1 MTTAMLRFLFPLS
14 LALLLT
20 ASAAGMARSTSAS
33 PCRVDRQQYAAL
45 KHGMSYGHVRRL
57 FGCGGKRVSHLT
69 IGHEERTT
77 YSWRG
82 HGTYGANLTLT
93 FRNDRLT
100 DKSQLG
106 LSAD

>member
-1 MTTAMLRFLFPLS
+1 MHKKILVPIS
-14 LALLLT
+14 LALILA
-20 ASAAGMARSTSAS
+20 ASAADAARSPGGR
-33 PCRVDRQQYAAL
+33 PCRVDRAHYNAL
-45 KHGMSYGHVRRL
+45 KHGMSYGHVRDLLR
-57 FGCGGKRVSHLT
+57 CGGWRVSHLT
-69 IGHEERTT
+69 IGREERAT

-93 FRNDRLT
+93 FRNGRLT

>member
-1 MTTAMLRFLFPLS
+1 MRKILVPLS
-14 LALLLT
+14 LALLLA
-20 ASAAGMARSTSAS
+20 ASAADAARSPGAR
-33 PCRVDRQQYAAL
+33 PCRVDRAQYIAL
-45 KHGMSYGHVRRL
+45 KHGMSYNHVRGL
-57 FGCGGKRVSHLT
+57 LGCGGRRVSHLT
-69 IGHEERTT
+69 IGGEERAT
-77 YSWRG
+77 YSWRA

>member
-1 MTTAMLRFLFPLS
+1 MRKSLVPLS
-14 LALLLT
+14 LALVLAAST
-20 ASAAGMARSTSAS
+20 AEAARSPGAG
-33 PCRVDRQQYAAL
+33 PCRVDRTQYAAL
-45 KHGMSYGHVRRL
+45 KQGMSYAQVRDRL
-57 FGCGGKRVSHLT
+57 GCGGRRVSHLT
-69 IGHEERTT
+69 IGSEARAT

-93 FRNDRLT
+93 FRNNRLT

>member
-1 MTTAMLRFLFPLS
+1 MTRFLFPVS
-14 LALLLT
+14 LALLLI
-20 ASAAGMARSTSAS
+20 ASAAGAAQSTGAN
-33 PCRVDRQQYAAL
+33 PCRVDRSQYAAL
-45 KHGMSYGHVRRL
+45 KHGMSYGHVRHL

-69 IGHEERTT
+69 IGREERTT

-82 HGTYGANLTLT
+82 RGTYGANLTLT

-106 LSAD
+106 LSTN

>member
-1 MTTAMLRFLFPLS
+1 MRPLLFPLS
-14 LALLLT
+14 LALLLA
-20 ASAAGMARSTSAS
+20 ASAAGAARSTGAGQ
-33 PCRVDRQQYAAL
+33 CRVDHAQYAAL
-45 KHGMSYGHVRRL
+45 THGMSYGQVRERL
-57 FGCGGKRVSHLT
+57 GCGGRRVSHLT
-69 IGHEERTT
+69 IGSEERAT

-106 LSAD
+106 LSTD

>member
-1 MTTAMLRFLFPLS
+1 MHKKILVPIS
-14 LALLLT
+14 LALILA
-20 ASAAGMARSTSAS
+20 ASAAAEARSPDAK
-33 PCRVDRQQYAAL
+33 PCRVDRAQYTAL
-45 KHGMSYGHVRRL
+45 KRGMSYGHVRDL
-57 FGCGGKRVSHLT
+57 LGCGGRRVSHLT
-69 IGHEERTT
+69 IGREERAT

>member
-1 MTTAMLRFLFPLS
+1 MRKKILVSIS
-14 LALLLT
+14 LALMLA
-20 ASAAGMARSTSAS
+20 ASAADAARSPGAR
-33 PCRVDRQQYAAL
+33 PCRVDRAQYNAL
-45 KHGMSYGHVRRL
+45 KHGMSYGHVRHL
-57 FGCGGKRVSHLT
+57 LGCSGRRVSHLS
-69 IGHEERTT
+69 IGREARAT

-82 HGTYGANLTLT
+82 RGTYGANLTLT

>member
-1 MTTAMLRFLFPLS
+1 MMRLLFPLS
-14 LALLLT
+14 LTLILA
-20 ASAAGMARSTSAS
+20 ASAASAARSMGAS
-33 PCRVDRQQYAAL
+33 PCRVDRSQYAAL
-45 KHGMSYGHVRRL
+45 KQGMSYGHVRHL
-57 FGCGGKRVSHLT
+57 LGCSGRRISHLA
-69 IGHEERTT
+69 IGRAERTT

-82 HGTYGANLTLT
+82 RGTYGANLTLT

>member
-1 MTTAMLRFLFPLS
+1 MRKKILVPIS
-14 LALLLT
+14 LALIFA
-20 ASAAGMARSTSAS
+20 ASAADAARFPGTR
-33 PCRVDRQQYAAL
+33 PCRVDHAQYTAL
-45 KHGMSYGHVRRL
+45 KHGMSYGRIRDL
-57 FGCGGKRVSHLT
+57 LGCGGRRVSHLT
-69 IGHEERTT
+69 IGREERAT

-82 HGTYGANLTLT
+82 HGTYGANITLT

>member
-1 MTTAMLRFLFPLS
+1 MMRLLFPLS

-45 KHGMSYGHVRRL
+45 KHGMSYGHVRHL
-57 FGCGGKRVSHLT
+57 LGCSGRRISHLS
-69 IGHEERTT
+69 IGRAERTT

-82 HGTYGANLTLT
+82 RGTYGANLTLT
-93 FRNDRLT
+93 FRDDRLT

-106 LSAD
+106 LSETE

>member
-1 MTTAMLRFLFPLS
+1 MIRILFPLS
-14 LALLLT
+14 LALLLV
-20 ASAAGMARSTSAS
+20 ASAASAALSTGAS
-33 PCRVDRQQYAAL
+33 PCRVDRNQYNAL
-45 KHGMSYGHVRRL
+45 EHGMTYGHIRHL
-57 FGCGGKRVSHLT
+57 FGCSGRRVSHLT
-69 IGHEERTT
+69 IGREERTT

-82 HGTYGANLTLT
+82 RGTYGANLTLT